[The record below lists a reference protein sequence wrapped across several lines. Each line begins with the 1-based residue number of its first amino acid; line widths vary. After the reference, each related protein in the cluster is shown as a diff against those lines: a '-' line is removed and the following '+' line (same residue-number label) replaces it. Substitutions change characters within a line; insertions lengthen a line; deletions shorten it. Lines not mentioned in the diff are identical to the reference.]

1 MISQT
6 SISAAKVKRAT
17 RRAKAS
23 NLRQGKMI
31 KNHTEPASIL
41 ADDHV
46 DSAFAARTAIIRV
59 LMRASVSP
67 SYSFNVPPTLRLSSP
82 YNALAI
88 DDIPRCGWE

>member
-46 DSAFAARTAIIRV
+46 DSAFAARTAPFVGGKI
-59 LMRASVSP
+59 
-67 SYSFNVPPTLRLSSP
+67 PPEISGWIEP
-82 YNALAI
+82 Q
-88 DDIPRCGWE
+88 PRPGKEPNLGKE

>member
-46 DSAFAARTAIIRV
+46 DSAFAARTAFDWV
-59 LMRASVSP
+59 YMLRAACWWENLEIS
-67 SYSFNVPPTLRLSSP
+67 
-82 YNALAI
+82 
-88 DDIPRCGWE
+88 GWIEWWE